1 MKMSNIEFWHDHA
14 GVSVPNLDESIAWYE
29 GVLGFTV
36 ERRNTIEA
44 IPAEVAILINGSLR
58 LELFQVPGAKP
69 PAEDRSLPNEDLK
82 TFGNKHVSFAA
93 EDVFA
98 LADELKARGADIVW
112 VKKFPFGS
120 NLFMRDNAGN
130 LIEFVQRAKPATQ
143 HATL

>member
-1 MKMSNIEFWHDHA
+1 MSSIEFWHDHA

-36 ERRNTIEA
+36 ERRSTIES
-44 IPAEVAILINGSLR
+44 IPAQVAILSNGNLR
-58 LELFQVPGAKP
+58 LELFEVPGAKAP
-69 PAEDRSLPNEDLK
+69 SEDRSLPNEDLK
-82 TFGNKHVSFAA
+82 TWGNKHVSFAV

-130 LIEFVQRAKPATQ
+130 LIEFVQRAKPAIQ
-143 HATL
+143 PATL